1 MGLTNTYRSSRGIL
15 SGMLVGI
22 GVIVN
27 ILSQNQYVGAMLF
40 SLALLTIILLKLPL
54 YTGKIGYATNYE
66 HSILEYIL
74 MLVDNLLGIALIIML
89 TVATKPEIQKLF
101 KKMAKIKFSNSHF
114 QLLIFGFMCGIL
126 MFIAVHCKNM
136 IITIFCIMTF
146 ILSGYEHC
154 IASFPF
160 LVFAPSIVNLTKFL
174 TIVVGN
180 SIGSIITNMF
190 IKGGK

>member
-66 HSILEYIL
+66 HSILEYML

-89 TVATKPEIQKLF
+89 TVVTKPEIQKLF
-101 KKMAKIKFSNSHF
+101 KKMAEIKFSNSHF

-126 MFIAVHCKNM
+126 MFVKI
-136 IITIFCIMTF
+136 
-146 ILSGYEHC
+146 
-154 IASFPF
+154 
-160 LVFAPSIVNLTKFL
+160 
-174 TIVVGN
+174 
-180 SIGSIITNMF
+180 
-190 IKGGK
+190 

>member
-40 SLALLTIILLKLPL
+40 SLALLTIIILKLPL
-54 YTGKIGYATNYE
+54 YIGKIGYATNYE
-66 HSILEYIL
+66 HSILEYML

-89 TVATKPEIQKLF
+89 TVVTKPEIQKLF
-101 KKMAKIKFSNSHF
+101 KKMAEIKFSNSHF

-126 MFIAVHCKNM
+126 MFVKI
-136 IITIFCIMTF
+136 
-146 ILSGYEHC
+146 
-154 IASFPF
+154 
-160 LVFAPSIVNLTKFL
+160 
-174 TIVVGN
+174 
-180 SIGSIITNMF
+180 
-190 IKGGK
+190 